1 MTGREL
7 QHQFFGKPNRAPYA
21 LAEQLLMQ
29 QGRELGLLPDDGMH
43 HEHPEAGVTA
53 AFSAI
58 YAVGD
63 NPKADIAGARNQ
75 GPPWVPVLVRTGVFS
90 EDAPNDAEHP
100 ADIVVDDVAGAVAAA
115 LHRTRSSLW
124 HSMR

>member
-7 QHQFFGKPNRAPYA
+7 EHQYFGKPNRAPYA
-21 LAEQLLMQ
+21 IAEQLLLQ
-29 QGRELGLLPDDGMH
+29 QGRELSLLPSSSTADSGVDVK
-43 HEHPEAGVTA
+43 EAFA
-53 AFSAI
+53 AI

-63 NPKADIAGARNQ
+63 NPKADIAGARSQ
-75 GPPWVPVLVRTGVFS
+75 GAPWVPVLVRTGVFS

-100 ADIVVDDVAGAVAAA
+100 ADIVVDDVAGAVEAA

>member
-7 QHQFFGKPNRAPYA
+7 QHVFFGKPNRAPYA

-29 QGRELGLLPDDGMH
+29 QGRELGLLPDTSAH
-43 HEHPEAGVTA
+43 CQHPEGDVKG
-53 AFSAI
+53 AFGAI

-63 NPKADIAGARNQ
+63 NPKADVAGARSQ

-90 EDAPNDAEHP
+90 ADAPNDAEHP
-100 ADIVVDDVAGAVAAA
+100 ADIVVDDVGGAVEAA
-115 LHRTRSSLW
+115 LHRTRSSMW